1 MRQKILN
8 ILRERNLDKRN
19 FNMEILY
26 TAGINNIIDNIEF
39 YFDKPYSCE
48 SVLAE
53 LFQRGVIEQIKKT
66 NHN

>member
-8 ILRERNLDKRN
+8 ILRERNLDRGN

-26 TAGINNIIDNIEF
+26 SAGINNIIDNIEF

-48 SVLAE
+48 SVLVE

-66 NHN
+66 NQF